1 MNRGLVAAALA
12 ATALMAGACS
22 GESESSADAT
32 PTRPPL
38 TADENSKFADKLSEQ
53 MEPCTGLSAFTTNC
67 SRAIDS
73 VLITLEA
80 YGNRVPD
87 SNPKTRASVQD
98 SVAQLNYWKDACVE
112 TFQGTPERRDC
123 VRILIREGTAT
134 EPVFTWN
141 QENS

>member
-12 ATALMAGACS
+12 ATALMASACS
-22 GESESSADAT
+22 GESESSANTT

-53 MEPCTGLSAFTTNC
+53 MEPCTGLGAFTTNC

-80 YGNRVPD
+80 YGNRVPAD
-87 SNPKTRASVQD
+87 NPRTRASVQE

-112 TFQGTPERRDC
+112 TFQGTPERSDC
-123 VRILIREGTAT
+123 VRVLIREGTAT

-141 QENS
+141 QENG